1 MEYNTQR
8 RCLLP
13 TSTLSLLEVLTK
25 AFDLYCFHHVWF
37 RWEHVG
43 STSIPGMPGTKMP
56 DALLLIPEFPPSRAV
71 ISALLKTGYYFGS
84 LAPLDTKDLWWFRNI
99 TDGTTSDI
107 CRYKMLQCIICV
119 GFLKDYKLVVHCVT
133 EDNVGGKILL
143 ETRDMCKTEEWA
155 FNDYKEAKMSAYK
168 GADGQFLKYKMGKG
182 MTSKL
187 LTMLREKHQATTMT
201 APPKHILESFKL

>member
-1 MEYNTQR
+1 METCR
-8 RCLLP
+8 IHL
-13 TSTLSLLEVLTK
+13 
-25 AFDLYCFHHVWF
+25 
-37 RWEHVG
+37 
-43 STSIPGMPGTKMP
+43 SIPGMPGTKMP
-56 DALLLIPEFPPSRAV
+56 DALLLIPEFPPSCAV
-71 ISALLKTGYYFGS
+71 ISALLKSGYYFGS
-84 LAPLDTKDLWWFRNI
+84 LAPLDTKDLWWFKNI

-107 CRYKMLQCIICV
+107 CRDRMLHCINCL

-143 ETRDMCKTEEWA
+143 ETKDMCRTEEWA

-182 MTSKL
+182 MNSKL
-187 LTMLREKHQATTMT
+187 LAMLREKHQATTMM